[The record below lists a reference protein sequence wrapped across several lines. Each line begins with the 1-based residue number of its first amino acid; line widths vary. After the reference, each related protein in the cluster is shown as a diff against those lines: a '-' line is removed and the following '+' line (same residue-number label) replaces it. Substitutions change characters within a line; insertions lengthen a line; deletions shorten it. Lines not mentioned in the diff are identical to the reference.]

1 MNDAILTEYLRV
13 GAYGTLLQE
22 AFDTEAGEYLTDEE
36 IAFAEEFIEAHV
48 DETEALFDE
57 GKAMAL
63 AMFRESFDR
72 FRALVELTE
81 VTE

>member
-22 AFDTEAGEYLTDEE
+22 AFETDADDYMTDEE
-36 IAFAEEFIEAHV
+36 TALVEEFIEALV

-57 GKAMAL
+57 GKALAL

-72 FRALVELTE
+72 FRALVEAAE
-81 VTE
+81 VAA